1 MSRSSSSSSRRGDGV
16 GGGSV
21 CVVSVWCRCG
31 VVGVVVFSV
40 VEATVVL
47 VGAGGD
53 DGGRDGVD
61 GRGDGSM

>member
-1 MSRSSSSSSRRGDGV
+1 MA
-16 GGGSV
+16 
-21 CVVSVWCRCG
+21 VVFVWCRCG
-31 VVGVVVFSV
+31 VGVVSLVLLFSV